1 MNIMI
6 NDNYT
11 IKKSAIVL
19 LLCSLLAWLAVSLAV
34 SFGVRPV
41 AAQNQL
47 TLRPVEGIAAIVNDE
62 VISIYDV
69 DQRVGLFLA
78 TSGIPRTPENI
89 DRIRG
94 QVLRS
99 LIDEKMQLQ
108 EAAEAKI
115 DISAAEIDD
124 ALLNMTRG
132 GDGNLDDIKKFL
144 AENGIQIATM
154 RDQIHAELAWRAFVR
169 YRFSGRVNVSEAEID
184 ETLERALAAVNQARV
199 NVSEILLLVDNPND
213 ENRLMT
219 LAAELVTQLRT
230 GVDFAAIARQFSGAA
245 SAAAGGRIGWV
256 TLDQMDPILAANIAN
271 LQEGAISEPIRTS
284 AGIYILLVGDRQQS
298 GAVNPQRHLFDI
310 IVLSFDNASE
320 TLDAQLSKTRAAFT
334 TCKAAEAMAQENG
347 ALNIQRSD
355 LNELGA
361 FNVNL
366 REVLL
371 PLEAGSISQ
380 PIRKEQTTELIIV
393 CDRKDDQGVQ
403 ISRQQI
409 ENNIYSQRLSIMAR
423 RHLRELRRDA
433 VVEYR

>member
-1 MNIMI
+1 
-6 NDNYT
+6 
-11 IKKSAIVL
+11 
-19 LLCSLLAWLAVSLAV
+19 
-34 SFGVRPV
+34 
-41 AAQNQL
+41 
-47 TLRPVEGIAAIVNDE
+47 
-62 VISIYDV
+62 
-69 DQRVGLFLA
+69 
-78 TSGIPRTPENI
+78 
-89 DRIRG
+89 
-94 QVLRS
+94 
-99 LIDEKMQLQ
+99 
-108 EAAEAKI
+108 
-115 DISAAEIDD
+115 
-124 ALLNMTRG
+124 
-132 GDGNLDDIKKFL
+132 
-144 AENGIQIATM
+144 
-154 RDQIHAELAWRAFVR
+154 
-169 YRFSGRVNVSEAEID
+169 
-184 ETLERALAAVNQARV
+184 
-199 NVSEILLLVDNPND
+199 LLLVDNPND
-213 ENRLMT
+213 ENRLMI

-271 LQEGAISEPIRTS
+271 LQEGSISEPIRTS